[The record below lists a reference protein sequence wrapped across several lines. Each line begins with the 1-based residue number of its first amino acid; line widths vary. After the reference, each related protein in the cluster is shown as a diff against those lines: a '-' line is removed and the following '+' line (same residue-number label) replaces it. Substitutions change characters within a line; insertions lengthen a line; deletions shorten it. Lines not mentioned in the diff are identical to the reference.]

1 MTDQPVSAAG
11 NSPTAVPPPG
21 TPGPAPGGLPDLAP
35 QANIERSPASPARLA
50 WRRLRKNRTAML
62 GGLLLLVLYF
72 FTLFGSFFAVRDPA
86 KLDYNFSSHPPTMP
100 RFVDETGKFHFRPFV
115 YKMEMTDMEK
125 QTWAYTAEKF
135 PLHFFVKG
143 DPYKLWWIIPTD
155 IHLVGVAEGGLFA
168 PFGTDNIGRCVFSR
182 TLEGGKVS
190 LSIGIMALSISL
202 VIGMLMGSLA
212 GYYGGLT
219 DTAIMRL
226 VEFLMSVP
234 SLYLIIALRAYFQSE
249 GVFGI
254 GGSSIG
260 SGEMYLIIVVILSF
274 IGWAGLARV
283 IRGMVLSIKEQDF
296 VMAERAI
303 GAGTLRILAFHVL
316 PNTMSYVIISAT
328 IAIPGYILGEVALSF
343 LGVGIQE
350 PAVSWGNMLDQARS
364 LSILRNQPWLML
376 SPAGAI
382 FLTVMAFNFLGDGL
396 RDALDPK
403 HLK

>member
-1 MTDQPVSAAG
+1 MTEQNTFSKIGHPAAAAQ
-11 NSPTAVPPPG
+11 TAAVGRPP
-21 TPGPAPGGLPDLAP
+21 
-35 QANIERSPASPARLA
+35 ISPARLA
-50 WRRLRKNRTAML
+50 WRRLRRNKTAVL
-62 GGLLLLVLYF
+62 GGAILLALYLLVI
-72 FTLFGSFFAVRDPA
+72 FGSFFAVRSPS
-86 KLDYNFSSHPPTMP
+86 KLDYNVAGHPPTMP
-100 RFVDETGKFHFRPFV
+100 RFVDEKGQFHFRPFV
-115 YKMEMTDMEK
+115 YKMQMTNIERQVWEYTPEK
-125 QTWAYTAEKF
+125 Y
-135 PLHFFVKG
+135 PIRFFVHG
-143 DPYKLWWIIPTD
+143 DPYKLWWFHDTD
-155 IHLVGVAEGGLFA
+155 IHFMGVDEGGLLA

-190 LSIGIMALSISL
+190 LSIGIVALSISL
-202 VIGMLMGSLA
+202 IIGMAMGALA
-212 GYYGGLT
+212 GYYGGFWDAGT
-219 DTAIMRL
+219 MRL

-234 SLYLIIALRAYFQSE
+234 TLYLIIALRAYFQSE
-249 GVFGI
+249 GLFGI
-254 GGSSIG
+254 GGSSVG

-296 VMAERAI
+296 VLAERAI
-303 GAGTLRILAFHVL
+303 GASTARILAVHVL

-364 LSILRNQPWLML
+364 ISILRHTPWLML
-376 SPAGAI
+376 APGVAI

-403 HLK
+403 HIR

>member
-1 MTDQPVSAAG
+1 MA
-11 NSPTAVPPPG
+11 
-21 TPGPAPGGLPDLAP
+21 PAPGEPAGTILVDRKA
-35 QANIERSPASPARLA
+35 ASPMRMA
-50 WRRLRKNRTAML
+50 WRRLRRNRTALL
-62 GGLLLLVLYF
+62 GGVILLLLYTL
-72 FTLFGSFFAVRDPA
+72 TLFGSFFAIRDP
-86 KLDYNFSSHPPTMP
+86 SSINYDVVGHPPTMP
-100 RFVDETGKFHFRPFV
+100 RFIDETGKLHIRPFV
-115 YKMEMTDMEK
+115 YKMEMVDVER
-125 QTWAYTAEKF
+125 QVWEYTAEKY
-135 PLHFFVKG
+135 PIQLFVRG
-143 DPYKLWWIIPTD
+143 EPYTLWWFFKTD
-155 IHLVGVAEGGLFA
+155 VHLMGVDEGGLLA
-168 PFGTDNIGRCVFSR
+168 PFGTDNIGRDVFSR
-182 TLEGGKVS
+182 TLQGGKVS
-190 LSIGIMALSISL
+190 LSIGIVALSISL
-202 VIGMLMGSLA
+202 IIGMAMGAIA
-212 GYYGGLT
+212 GYYGGLW
-219 DTAIMRL
+219 DSSIMRL

-254 GGSSIG
+254 GGASIT

-296 VMAERAI
+296 VMAERAM
-303 GAGTLRILAFHVL
+303 GASTARILAVHVL

-364 LSILRNQPWLML
+364 LSILRNFPWLML
-376 SPAGAI
+376 APGGAI

-403 HLK
+403 HIR

>member
-1 MTDQPVSAAG
+1 MNSEEMNAPVLREPEAIASAAAMG
-11 NSPTAVPPPG
+11 AG
-21 TPGPAPGGLPDLAP
+21 RGP
-35 QANIERSPASPARLA
+35 ESPARLA
-50 WRRLRKNRTAML
+50 WRRLRRNRTAML
-62 GGLLLLVLYF
+62 GGLILVVLYA
-72 FTLFGSFFAVRDPA
+72 LAILGSFFAVRDPS
-86 KLDYNFSSHPPTMP
+86 KFNYEVVNHPPTVP
-100 RFVDETGKFHFRPFV
+100 RFVDENGQFHFRPFV
-115 YKMEMTDMEK
+115 YKMTMTDPEK
-125 QTWAYTAEKF
+125 QVWEYTAEKF

-143 DPYKLWWIIPTD
+143 DPYTLWWFIKTD
-155 IHLVGVAEGGLFA
+155 RHFWGVDKGGLLA
-168 PFGTDNIGRCVFSR
+168 PLGTDGIGRCVFSR

-190 LSIGIMALSISL
+190 LSIGVVALSISL
-202 VIGMLMGSLA
+202 LIGMAMGAMA
-212 GYYGGLT
+212 GYYGGLMDAAT
-219 DTAIMRL
+219 MRL

-234 SLYLIIALRAYFQSE
+234 TLYMIIALRAYFQSE

-260 SGEMYLIIVVILSF
+260 SGEMYVIIVVILSL

-303 GAGTLRILAFHVL
+303 GAGTARILAYHVL

-328 IAIPGYILGEVALSF
+328 IAIPGYILGEVALTF

-364 LSILRNQPWLML
+364 LQVLKNTPWLML
-376 SPAGAI
+376 APGGAI

-403 HLK
+403 HIR

>member
-1 MTDQPVSAAG
+1 MSSDL
-11 NSPTAVPPPG
+11 NSPELEAAEASMPSGSPDHSHAPR
-21 TPGPAPGGLPDLAP
+21 GP
-35 QANIERSPASPARLA
+35 ESPMRLA
-50 WRRLRKNRTAML
+50 WRRLRKNRTALL
-62 GGLLLLVLYF
+62 GGIILFILYGLV
-72 FTLFGSFFAVRDPA
+72 LFGSFFSIRNPA
-86 KLDYNFSSHPPTMP
+86 QLDYAFVNHPPTVP
-100 RFVDETGKFHFRPFV
+100 RIIDENGKFHLRPFV
-115 YKMEMTDMEK
+115 YKMEMTDFEK
-125 QTWAYTAEKF
+125 QVWEYTAEKS
-135 PLHFFVKG
+135 PLRFFVKG
-143 DPYKLWWIIPTD
+143 DPYKLWWIFETD
-155 IHLVGVAEGGLFA
+155 IHLVGVDPGGVFA

-190 LSIGIMALSISL
+190 LSIGIVALSISL
-202 VIGMLMGSLA
+202 VIGMLIGGLA
-212 GYYGGLT
+212 GYYGGLA
-219 DTAIMRL
+219 DTAAMRL

-249 GVFGI
+249 GILGI
-254 GGSSIG
+254 GGRSIG

-296 VMAERAI
+296 VLAERAI
-303 GAGTLRILAFHVL
+303 GAGTGRILIVHIL

-364 LSILRNQPWLML
+364 LAILKHSPWLML
-376 SPAGAI
+376 APGGAI

-403 HLK
+403 HIR